1 MTQNEAQA
9 RIDKNTYDV
18 DAWNVL
24 LREKQVNIY
33 LTQSLSTDLIAEGIY
48 QRGAA
53 VLRISCD
60 SVSKCR
66 PVLESVRRTR
76 GK

>member
-9 RIDKNTYDV
+9 RIDKNAYDV

-33 LTQSLSTDLIAEGIY
+33 
-48 QRGAA
+48 
-53 VLRISCD
+53 
-60 SVSKCR
+60 
-66 PVLESVRRTR
+66 
-76 GK
+76 